1 MPPKEQPRTDP
12 VSPGTTTRSAAAAL
26 ALANAE
32 IDALREQLAAA
43 AIPREMPPPRAG
55 DYNDPRNQYALAATA
70 ASFKLPPFYEDDP
83 SMWFGQCE
91 SVFRRRLCRDPVQR
105 FDAIVEALPPHIAA
119 AAREI
124 ILEINPEEDDTAYDQ
139 LRDHLTGTFGKT
151 KWQLAAALL
160 DAPMLGDRK
169 PTAMLT
175 TMRTLKPPGC
185 QEDTLFQ
192 MIFIRCLP
200 QPVGAQ
206 IMAADLN
213 TVDAMAKMADRI
225 VALPRQAPTAASI
238 EDPGLVAAIPSRGRS
253 PTRPAARGGRGG
265 GGKGGKGRGKGGKGG
280 RAQTPGG
287 DKRGWCRNHLVWG
300 EKAFKCIPPCTWF
313 PEEN

>member
-1 MPPKEQPRTDP
+1 MPPKEQPRTEP
-12 VSPGTTTRSAAAAL
+12 LSPGATTRSATAAL
-26 ALANAE
+26 LQANAE
-32 IDALREQLAAA
+32 INALCEQLAAA
-43 AIPREMPPPRAG
+43 EIQRQLPPPRLG
-55 DYNDPRNQYALAATA
+55 DLNDPRNQATLAATA
-70 ASFKLPPFYEDDP
+70 ASFKLLSFYVDDP
-83 SMWFGQCE
+83 HMWFQQCE

-124 ILEINPEEDDTAYDQ
+124 ILGVNPEEDETAYDQ

-151 KWQLAAALL
+151 KWQLTALL

-175 TMRTLKPPGC
+175 EMRTLKPPGC

-206 IMAADLN
+206 IIAADLDSVN
-213 TVDAMAKMADRI
+213 AMARMADRI
-225 VALPRQAPTAASI
+225 VALPRQAPTAAAI
-238 EDPGLVAAIPSRGRS
+238 EDPGLVAAIPARGRS
-253 PTRPAARGGRGG
+253 PNRPAARGGRGG
-265 GGKGGKGRGKGGKGG
+265 GGIGNRGRNKGG

-287 DKRGWCRNHLVWG
+287 DKRGWCKNHL
-300 EKAFKCIPPCTWF
+300 I
-313 PEEN
+313 

>member
-1 MPPKEQPRTDP
+1 MPPKTTPVDP

-26 ALANAE
+26 QQANAE
-32 IDALREQLAAA
+32 IDDLREQLAAA
-43 AIPREMPPPRAG
+43 GLQRQRQLPPPREN
-55 DYNDPRNQYALAATA
+55 DYNDPRNAGLLPPAPAA
-70 ASFKLPPFYEDDP
+70 FRLPPFYELDTA
-83 SMWFGQCE
+83 MWFGQCE
-91 SVFRRRLCRDPVQR
+91 SIFRRRQCRDPVNR

-124 ILEINPEEDDTAYDQ
+124 ILGVDPEEDDTAYDQ
-139 LRDHLTGTFGKT
+139 LKDHLTGTYGRT
-151 KWQLAAALL
+151 KWQLATALL

-175 TMRTLKPPGC
+175 ELRTLKPPGC

-200 QPVGAQ
+200 PSVGAQ

-213 TVDAMAKMADRI
+213 NVAAMAAMADRI
-225 VALPRQAPTAASI
+225 VALPRQNASASSI
-238 EDPGLVAAIPSRGRS
+238 EDPDSIAAVSARGRS
-253 PTRPAARGGRGG
+253 PTRPAQRGGRGR
-265 GGKGGKGRGKGGKGG
+265 GGKQKNRGGRGN
-280 RAQTPGG
+280 RAPTPGG
-287 DKRGWCRNHLVWG
+287 QKGWCKYHQQYR
-300 EKAFKCIPPCTWF
+300 EKAFNCTPPCSYV